1 MADNEDDVRVQLL
14 EALMDKVEAD
24 PYPSSTMLDI
34 IESLLRRPDDVEA
47 YAELLLSRI
56 REDTFPSLSLI
67 QRVNNFV

>member
-1 MADNEDDVRVQLL
+1 MADEEEAVRTQLL
-14 EALMDKVEAD
+14 ETLMDKVEAD

-34 IESLLRRPDDVEA
+34 IESLLRPDDVEA

>member
-34 IESLLRRPDDVEA
+34 IESLLRPDDVEA